1 MNVYETKKVSQLLS
15 GNSYPGRGVIMGK
28 SPLGK
33 AVIGYFIMGRSENS
47 RNRIFEE
54 DEKGNVYTKPF
65 DESKVEDPS
74 LIIYRAIAQYEDKIV
89 VTNGDQTDTIV
100 DGLAAGKTARE
111 ALFTRE
117 FEPDAPNFTPRIS
130 GVLTKNGNDF
140 GYEMSILKSADAEGS
155 GCNRFFYDYKAVEG
169 VGHLIHTYEENGSPL
184 PTFQG
189 EPRRIEI
196 PESIDDFFEELWG
209 SLNEDNRIS
218 LYVEYFDLENDESE
232 SIMINDNETRQFNE
246 GI

>member
-1 MNVYETKKVSQLLS
+1 MNVYETKTASRLLS

-54 DEKGNVYTKPF
+54 DEKGNVFTKPF

-74 LIIYRAIAQYEDKIV
+74 LIIYRAIAQYENKIV

-100 DGLAAGKTARE
+100 EGLAAGKTVRE

-117 FEPDAPNFTPRIS
+117 FEPDTPNFTPRIS
-130 GVLTKNGNDF
+130 GVLTENGTDF
-140 GYEMSILKSADAEGS
+140 DYQMSILKSADPEGT
-155 GCNRFFYDYKAVEG
+155 GCNRFFYDDKAEEG
-169 VGHLIHTYEENGSPL
+169 VGHLIHTDGEHGSPI
-184 PTFQG
+184 PPFQG
-189 EPRRIEI
+189 
-196 PESIDDFFEELWG
+196 
-209 SLNEDNRIS
+209 
-218 LYVEYFDLENDESE
+218 
-232 SIMINDNETRQFNE
+232 
-246 GI
+246 

>member
-1 MNVYETKKVSQLLS
+1 M
-15 GNSYPGRGVIMGK
+15 
-28 SPLGK
+28 
-33 AVIGYFIMGRSENS
+33 
-47 RNRIFEE
+47 
-54 DEKGNVYTKPF
+54 
-65 DESKVEDPS
+65 EDPS
-74 LIIYRAIAQYEDKIV
+74 LIIYRAIAQYENKIV

-100 DGLAAGKTARE
+100 EGLAAGKTVRE

-117 FEPDAPNFTPRIS
+117 FEPDTPNCAPRIS
-130 GVLTKNGNDF
+130 GVLTENGTDF
-140 GYEMSILKSADAEGS
+140 DYQMSILKSADPEGT

-169 VGHLIHTYEENGSPL
+169 VGHLIHTYEENGTPL

-189 EPRRIEI
+189 EPRRIQI

-218 LYVEYFDLENDESE
+218 LYVEYFDLEKGESE
-232 SIMINDNETRQFNE
+232 SIMINDNETRHFNE

>member
-1 MNVYETKKVSQLLS
+1 M
-15 GNSYPGRGVIMGK
+15 
-28 SPLGK
+28 
-33 AVIGYFIMGRSENS
+33 
-47 RNRIFEE
+47 
-54 DEKGNVYTKPF
+54 
-65 DESKVEDPS
+65 
-74 LIIYRAIAQYEDKIV
+74 

-130 GVLTKNGNDF
+130 GVLTKNGTDF
-140 GYEMSILKSADAEGS
+140 GYEMSILKSADAEGT

-218 LYVEYFDLENDESE
+218 LYVEYFDLEKDESE

>member
-1 MNVYETKKVSQLLS
+1 M
-15 GNSYPGRGVIMGK
+15 
-28 SPLGK
+28 
-33 AVIGYFIMGRSENS
+33 
-47 RNRIFEE
+47 
-54 DEKGNVYTKPF
+54 
-65 DESKVEDPS
+65 EDPS

-130 GVLTKNGNDF
+130 GVLTKKGTDF
-140 GYEMSILKSADAEGS
+140 GYEMSILKSADAEGT

-209 SLNEDNRIS
+209 SLNENNRIS

-232 SIMINDNETRQFNE
+232 SIMINDNETRQCNE

>member
-1 MNVYETKKVSQLLS
+1 M
-15 GNSYPGRGVIMGK
+15 
-28 SPLGK
+28 
-33 AVIGYFIMGRSENS
+33 
-47 RNRIFEE
+47 
-54 DEKGNVYTKPF
+54 
-65 DESKVEDPS
+65 
-74 LIIYRAIAQYEDKIV
+74 
-89 VTNGDQTDTIV
+89 
-100 DGLAAGKTARE
+100 
-111 ALFTRE
+111 
-117 FEPDAPNFTPRIS
+117 
-130 GVLTKNGNDF
+130 
-140 GYEMSILKSADAEGS
+140 
-155 GCNRFFYDYKAVEG
+155 
-169 VGHLIHTYEENGSPL
+169 GHLIHTYEENGAPL